1 MRLKT
6 LLVFVAV
13 TFLGCVSAFAAS
25 QPGRFLIPYPD
36 ADDADYAKTHP
47 APSVSDVRPK
57 LALEAASQQVADE
70 ILVAENNRRC
80 MTGDARY
87 FQIKAVY
94 ELEQN
99 EVDLADR
106 DLRRA
111 HDATVAGC
119 QAVQVAQLT
128 LPPVAMMSV
137 GGRAHNHRHVFHHHK
152 HCKCA

>member
-1 MRLKT
+1 MRLKS

-13 TFLGCVSAFAAS
+13 MFLGCVSAFAAS

-47 APSVSDVRPK
+47 TPSVSDVRPK
-57 LALEAASQQVADE
+57 LALEASSQQVADE
-70 ILVAENNRRC
+70 ILVAENNRQC
-80 MTGDARY
+80 LTGDARY

-99 EVDLADR
+99 ELDLADR

-111 HDATVAGC
+111 HNATVLGC
-119 QAVQVAQLT
+119 QAVQVAELT
-128 LPPVAMMSV
+128 LPPVAMTSAR
-137 GGRAHNHRHVFHHHK
+137 GRSHRHVLRHHK